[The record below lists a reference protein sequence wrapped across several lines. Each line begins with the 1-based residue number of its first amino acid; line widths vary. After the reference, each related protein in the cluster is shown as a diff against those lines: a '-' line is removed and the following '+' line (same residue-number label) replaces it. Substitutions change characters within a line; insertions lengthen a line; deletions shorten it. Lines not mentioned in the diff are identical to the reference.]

1 MPTKPQVFPH
11 KCAAKALLWTVLLI
25 ATPFVVSAMGSH
37 RTVPMHEKGTSTF
50 YVEVSIEGFGAND
63 FLVDTGASYMTINED
78 TLAVLQTKKL
88 ATYIRELDGI
98 LGDGSRLRVPLYRIA
113 SINIGGSCTIRNVE
127 AVVFPGAVRG
137 LLGLSALQ
145 KTAPFEFS
153 MDPPTLRLSKCGEL
167 AA

>member
-1 MPTKPQVFPH
+1 M
-11 KCAAKALLWTVLLI
+11 
-25 ATPFVVSAMGSH
+25 ATPASVSGISLA

-78 TLAVLQTKKL
+78 TLAVLEAKKL
-88 ATYIRELDGI
+88 AIYIKDLEGI
-98 LGDGSRLRVPLYRIA
+98 LGDGTRLRVPLYRIS

-127 AVVFPGAVRG
+127 AVVFPGATRG

-153 MDPPTLRLSKCGEL
+153 MDPPTLRLSRCGEF

>member
-1 MPTKPQVFPH
+1 MPTKHQVFPNH
-11 KCAAKALLWTVLLI
+11 RTIKALLCTVLVM
-25 ATPFVVSAMGSH
+25 ATAPAVSGVGSV

-50 YVEVSIEGFGAND
+50 YVEVSIEGFGEND

-78 TLAVLQTKKL
+78 TLAVLQSKKL